1 MVSLSNQHI
10 KEFLTTIAKNIL
22 ILILLTNLSC
32 NKMNEQKIKVIG
44 DESLLKDC
52 KINVSTSTE
61 ANKKT
66 TESLLY
72 KGKIKEI
79 SIDNETG
86 EFYKIY
92 VSYNDSLATSIEFEN
107 ILRNM
112 NNPPDVILIIEKNDK
127 GFIGVKKTHSKEFS
141 ILLTI
146 ENYFKLNK
154 IDNEETKNKEKKLFF
169 DSY

>member
-1 MVSLSNQHI
+1 
-10 KEFLTTIAKNIL
+10 
-22 ILILLTNLSC
+22 
-32 NKMNEQKIKVIG
+32 MNEQKIKVIG
-44 DESLLKDC
+44 EESLLKDC
-52 KINVSTSTE
+52 KINISTSTE
-61 ANKKT
+61 INKKT

-79 SIDNETG
+79 PIDNETG

-92 VSYNDSLATSIEFEN
+92 VSYNDSLVTSIEFEN

-112 NNPPDVILIIEKNDK
+112 NNPPDVFLIIEKNNN

-141 ILLTI
+141 ILLPI
-146 ENYFKLNK
+146 EDYFKLNK
-154 IDNEETKNKEKKLFF
+154 IDDEETKNKEKKLFF

>member
-1 MVSLSNQHI
+1 M
-10 KEFLTTIAKNIL
+10 
-22 ILILLTNLSC
+22 
-32 NKMNEQKIKVIG
+32 
-44 DESLLKDC
+44 
-52 KINVSTSTE
+52 
-61 ANKKT
+61 
-66 TESLLY
+66 
-72 KGKIKEI
+72 
-79 SIDNETG
+79 
-86 EFYKIY
+86 
-92 VSYNDSLATSIEFEN
+92 ATSIEFEN